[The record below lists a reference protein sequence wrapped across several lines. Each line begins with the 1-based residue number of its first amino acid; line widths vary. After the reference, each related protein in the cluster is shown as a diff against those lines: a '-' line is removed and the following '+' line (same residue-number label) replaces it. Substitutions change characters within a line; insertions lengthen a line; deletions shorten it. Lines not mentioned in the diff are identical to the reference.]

1 MATEE
6 VYQRVPDSL
15 YGRLKR
21 RLSTFVNDHVRLML
35 LGPALLALVVIFV
48 YPVVFLVWSSLHRT
62 LGFGIGTEFA
72 PTANYTRMFSDP
84 TFWNAVEKTL
94 MYSFGSLFVS
104 MVAGLAI
111 ALALDKV
118 VRRRVRDVYTTLLLL
133 SWAVPLSIVGVTW
146 RWMFNGQLGVVN
158 KLLIDI
164 GLLQGTYSWLGNPTT
179 AMGVVILADSWSRI
193 PFATIVILAGLQSIP
208 QEMYDAAKV
217 DGATTFQ
224 TFRHVTL
231 PYLRPSFFVAGL
243 ITWMFAFRAFA
254 IPTATTDGGPAGATE
269 VLAIYIHR
277 FGIALTDYG
286 FASAVSMFLVAVTLV
301 VAAVYVTFILEQIRE
316 IEE

>member
-1 MATEE
+1 MS
-6 VYQRVPDSL
+6 PDA
-15 YGRLKR
+15 YRRTPDTAWGRAASGVSR
-21 RLSTFVNDHVRLML
+21 FVNDHVRLFL
-35 LGPALLALVVIFV
+35 LGPALLSLLLIFV
-48 YPVVFLVWSSLHRT
+48 YPVAFLAWSSLHRT
-62 LGFGIGTEFA
+62 LALGAGSEFA
-72 PTANYTRMFSDP
+72 PAYNYAKMLGDD
-84 TFWNAVEKTL
+84 TFWRAVENTL
-94 MYSFGSLFVS
+94 VYSLGSFAVS
-104 MVAGLAI
+104 MLAGLAI
-111 ALALDKV
+111 ALALDEVARK
-118 VRRRVRDVYTTLLLL
+118 RLRDTYTTLILL

-158 KLLIDI
+158 RILIDL
-164 GLLQGTYSWLGNPTT
+164 GLLDGTVSWLGNGLT

-193 PFATIVILAGLQSIP
+193 PFVTIVILAGLQSIP

-217 DGATTFQ
+217 DGATTLQ

-254 IPTATTDGGPAGATE
+254 IPYSTTGGGPAGATE

-277 FGIALTDYG
+277 FGIQLVDYG

-301 VAAVYVTFILEQIRE
+301 VAAVYVTVILEQISE

>member
-1 MATEE
+1 MASEAYRRTPET
-6 VYQRVPDSL
+6 R
-15 YGRLKR
+15 YGRAR
-21 RLSTFVNDHVRLML
+21 QWLSRVANDHIRLVL
-35 LGPALLALVVIFV
+35 LGPALVSLVVIFV
-48 YPVVFLVWSSLHRT
+48 YPVAFLLWSSLQRT
-62 LGFGIGTEFA
+62 FGFGLGSEFA
-72 PTANYTRMFSDP
+72 PTYNYTRMFTDP
-84 TFWNAVEKTL
+84 TFWNAAEKTL
-94 MYSFGSLFVS
+94 AYSVGSFVVT
-104 MVAGLAI
+104 MVAGLVL

-118 VRRRVRDVYTTLLLL
+118 ARKRLRDTYTTLLLL

-158 KLLIDI
+158 KLLLDM
-164 GLLQGTYSWLGNPTT
+164 GVLAESYSWLGNGLT
-179 AMGVVILADSWSRI
+179 AMGIVILADSWSRI
-193 PFATIVILAGLQSIP
+193 PFAAIVILAGLQSIP

-254 IPTATTDGGPAGATE
+254 IPFSTTNGGPAGATE
-269 VLAIYIHR
+269 VLAIYIYR
-277 FGIALTDYG
+277 FGIQQTLYG
-286 FASAVSMFLVAVTLV
+286 FASAVSVFLVAVTLV
-301 VAAVYVTFILEQIRE
+301 VAAVYVVVILEQIRE

>member
-1 MATEE
+1 MSE
-6 VYQRVPDSL
+6 VYPQVPRTTF
-15 YGRLKR
+15 GRTKR
-21 RLSTFVNDHVRLML
+21 RVSQFANDHVRLVL
-35 LGPALLALVVIFV
+35 LGPALLSLILIFV
-48 YPVVFLVWSSLHRT
+48 YPVAYLVWSSLHRT
-62 LGFGIGTEFA
+62 LAFGVGTEFA
-72 PTANYTRMFSDP
+72 PMANYVQMVEDP
-84 TFWNAVEKTL
+84 AFWSGVEKTL
-94 MYSFGSLFVS
+94 TYSFGSFAVS
-104 MVAGLAI
+104 MVAGLVV
-111 ALALDKV
+111 ALALNKV
-118 VRRRVRDVYTTLLLL
+118 VRKRLRDTYTTLILL

-158 KLLIDI
+158 KLLLDL
-164 GLLQGTYSWLGNPTT
+164 GVLSQGFSWLANSQT
-179 AMGVVILADSWSRI
+179 AMAVVVMADAWSRI
-193 PFATIVILAGLQSIP
+193 PFTTIIILAGLQSIP

-254 IPTATTDGGPAGATE
+254 IPFSTTGGGPAGATE

-277 FGIALTDYG
+277 FGIELFDYG
-286 FASAVSMFLVAVTLV
+286 FASAVSMFLVV
-301 VAAVYVTFILEQIRE
+301 VSLIVAGIYVNVVLEQISE